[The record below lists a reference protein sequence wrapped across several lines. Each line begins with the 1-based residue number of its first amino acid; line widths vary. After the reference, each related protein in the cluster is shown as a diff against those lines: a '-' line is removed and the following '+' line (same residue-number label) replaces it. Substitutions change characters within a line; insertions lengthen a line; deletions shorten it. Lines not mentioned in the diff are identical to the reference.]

1 MRADIP
7 ERRQRSRRRSRRNR
21 RGEDERARIVANV
34 IDYRFARDAVAAQT
48 CQRFRECA
56 HDQVDFVFQTEIARR
71 AATAFTDYAQTMR
84 VVDHHARAVFPR
96 ERYDFRQLCDVAAH
110 AEYAVGYDQ
119 AARRFRHLFQLNFQL
134 LHVRMGIGE
143 HSAVAQL
150 AAVVNAGVIFLVAD
164 HVIAVPDDCG
174 NDAEIRLKAG
184 RERAAG
190 FLVQEIR
197 QFLLQLQMQLQRA
210 VQKA

>member
-1 MRADIP
+1 
-7 ERRQRSRRRSRRNR
+7 
-21 RGEDERARIVANV
+21 
-34 IDYRFARDAVAAQT
+34 
-48 CQRFRECA
+48 
-56 HDQVDFVFQTEIARR
+56 
-71 AATAFTDYAQTMR
+71 MR

-110 AEYAVGYDQ
+110 AEYAVGHDQ
-119 AARRFRHLFQLNFQL
+119 AARRFGHLFQLNFEL
-134 LHVRMGIGE
+134 LHVRMGRGE

-210 VQKA
+210 VQKARTGTAGSVLLQRFQPRFEYLRTGGQPQVIVRAEHDPALAFHDDFDVLPAFQRVKIGVNALGAQIARDGIGFTFIE